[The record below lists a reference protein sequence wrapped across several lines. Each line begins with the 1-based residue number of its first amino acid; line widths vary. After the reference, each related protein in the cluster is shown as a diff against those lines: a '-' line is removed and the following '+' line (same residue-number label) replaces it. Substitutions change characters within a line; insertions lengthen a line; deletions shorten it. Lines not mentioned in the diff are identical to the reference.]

1 MLQMARC
8 CKCCV
13 VLLVLVVLRV
23 GSELS
28 LCVTDGEM
36 LQVLRRLVGVSRVDG
51 DGDVSPRPQ
60 ADIVLKPGHVSAR
73 GLR

>member
-1 MLQMARC
+1 MSCHCVLQMARC

-36 LQVLRRLVGVSRVDG
+36 LQVLRRLVGVSRVE
-51 DGDVSPRPQ
+51 SR
-60 ADIVLKPGHVSAR
+60 
-73 GLR
+73 